1 MGMKAIKSQFKP
13 TKLINI
19 RDKIVLEM
27 FITKLSCI

>member
-19 RDKIVLEM
+19 RDKIVL
-27 FITKLSCI
+27 TVQWKCL